1 MRANDLMD
9 KDPVIAEIPSSRQE
23 VLKLLVKHNLPALPV
38 VKAETKKFTG
48 IITRDR
54 IFEQVEEE
62 QIALLMESDPITIEA
77 EEDLKTIASILSR
90 HRCRII
96 PVVDKQMNLVGLIRS
111 TNLLELL
118 NGNKKPIKEF
128 MTSHSVP
135 IYEET
140 PLPVVM
146 EIFTLTKEDALPVL
160 DKSAS
165 LVGVATEGD
174 LFRVIHINERV
185 AKSELG
191 MGEDEDQWTWEGMRD
206 IIRFY
211 YATSRIDLPPVP
223 VKEIM
228 VKQVICAS
236 KQSGVEEVANK
247 MLRHNISQMPVLNES
262 NKLSGLID
270 ELDLMKAFDQ

>member
-1 MRANDLMD
+1 
-9 KDPVIAEIPSSRQE
+9 
-23 VLKLLVKHNLPALPV
+23 
-38 VKAETKKFTG
+38 
-48 IITRDR
+48 
-54 IFEQVEEE
+54 
-62 QIALLMESDPITIEA
+62 
-77 EEDLKTIASILSR
+77 
-90 HRCRII
+90 
-96 PVVDKQMNLVGLIRS
+96 
-111 TNLLELL
+111 
-118 NGNKKPIKEF
+118 
-128 MTSHSVP
+128 VP

-206 IIRFY
+206 VVRFY

-236 KQSGVEEVANK
+236 KQSRVEEVANK